1 MLSKQAF
8 SFLLIFALVFGCQ
21 KVPLTGR
28 KQFTPLPE
36 GQVLSLSFQNYNEVL
51 KSSKLS
57 NNQEEVQMIRKVGNK
72 LSASVEKYF
81 REQNLSDR
89 IDGFNWEFNL
99 IEDDNMVNAWCM
111 PGGKVAFYTGIL
123 PICQDEQGIA
133 TVMSHEI
140 AHAIAKH
147 GNERMA
153 QQLGVQLG
161 GTALSVALSEQ
172 PAVTQQLAFAA
183 FGLGA
188 QYGVLLPYSRQHETE
203 ADELGIYFMSMAGY
217 DTNAAIGFWQRMA
230 QQGGESPPEFLSTHP
245 NPENRVKHIQQIIP
259 KAEKFKGAY

>member
-1 MLSKQAF
+1 MLIKQAF
-8 SFLLIFALVFGCQ
+8 SFLLIIALVFSCQ

-28 KQFTPLPE
+28 QQFTPLPE
-36 GQVLSLSFQNYNEVL
+36 SQILTLSFQNYNQVL
-51 KSSKLS
+51 ESSKLS
-57 NNQEEVQMIRKVGNK
+57 NDQEDVQMIRKVGKK
-72 LSASVEKYF
+72 LASSVENYF
-81 REQNLSDR
+81 KAQNLTDR

-99 IEDDNMVNAWCM
+99 IEDDNTVNAWCM

-123 PICQDEQGIA
+123 PVCQDEQGIA

-153 QQLGVQLG
+153 QQLALQLG
-161 GTALSVALSEQ
+161 GTALNVALSEQ
-172 PAVTQQLAFAA
+172 PEMTQQLAMTA

-217 DTNAAIGFWQRMA
+217 DTNAAVDFWQRMA
-230 QQGGESPPEFLSTHP
+230 QQGGERPPEFLSTHP
-245 NPENRVKHIQQIIP
+245 APENRVQHIRQVIP
-259 KAEKFKGAY
+259 KAEKFKGEY